1 MARPNDAEGTDLM
14 SSLEPYR
21 EKWREVPGGDDVD
34 SRVFSDDLIDLPDDQ
49 FLARWDALAAR
60 RAAGVVGRM
69 DPLYRDFF
77 KGRHVL
83 ELGGGLGFDGM
94 RFAAQGAHW
103 TFADIVPGNLK
114 AIRRAAALKGIA
126 VETHL
131 VGDDLSFDM
140 LPTDYD
146 AIFVIGSIHH
156 VPFDIARKEALN
168 ALSRLKVGGRW
179 IELVYPQERWL
190 REGSMPFDTWGT
202 RTDGERTPWVEW
214 HDIEKV
220 RRRLHPA
227 ILKTVLDC
235 ELASHNFRWIDLEYA
250 GMGRTIDPTKFI
262 DLMGQPVVL
271 DGGHREGWAFTGL
284 KGAFHPIGRV
294 DLRALLSTLH
304 GPFSIELSLRITE
317 GTVGV
322 GLVDTDN
329 QYLADT
335 EVVLESTSDVRFVT
349 LRCTEAPAFLV
360 FRSRH
365 ENRDSAFVVHS
376 ARLRKS

>member
-1 MARPNDAEGTDLM
+1 MSDL
-14 SSLEPYR
+14 ERYR

-34 SRVFSDDLIDLPDDQ
+34 SRVFSDNLIDLPDDQ

-77 KGRHVL
+77 KGRRVL
-83 ELGGGLGFDGM
+83 ELGGGLGFDGL

-114 AIRRAAALKGIA
+114 VIRRVAALKGVAI
-126 VETHL
+126 ETHL
-131 VGDDLSFDM
+131 IGDDLSFDA
-140 LPTDYD
+140 LPANYD

-156 VPFDIARKEALN
+156 VPFEIARKEALN
-168 ALSRLKVGGRW
+168 VLSRLKVGGRW

-190 REGSMPFDTWGT
+190 REGSMPFETWGT

-235 ELASHNFRWIDLEYA
+235 ELAAHNFRWLDLEYA
-250 GMGRTIDPTKFI
+250 GMGRTIDPMKFI
-262 DLMGQPVVL
+262 DLKFQPVIL
-271 DGGHREGWAFTGL
+271 DGGDHVLWNFTGN
-284 KGAFHPIGRV
+284 KGPFFPIGRI
-294 DLRALLSTLH
+294 DLRELVSGLTPPFAVELALK
-304 GPFSIELSLRITE
+304 ITE
-317 GTVGV
+317 GVVGV
-322 GLVDTDN
+322 GLVDADN
-329 QYLADT
+329 QHLADAEIILEAAPDWRHVT
-335 EVVLESTSDVRFVT
+335 VRCAEV
-349 LRCTEAPAFLV
+349 PAYLV
-360 FRSRH
+360 FRNRH
-365 ENRDSAFVVHS
+365 ANQDSAFFVSH
-376 ARLRKS
+376 AHLTEA

>member
-1 MARPNDAEGTDLM
+1 M

-34 SRVFSDDLIDLPDDQ
+34 SRVFSDNLIDLPDDQ

-77 KGRHVL
+77 KGRRVL

-94 RFAAQGAHW
+94 RFATQGAHW
-103 TFADIVPGNLK
+103 TFADIVPGNLRG
-114 AIRRAAALKGIA
+114 IRRAAALKGIA
-126 VETHL
+126 IETHL
-131 VGDDLSFDM
+131 IGDDLSFEA
-140 LPTDYD
+140 LPAKYD

-190 REGSMPFDTWGT
+190 REGSMTFETWGT

-214 HDIEKV
+214 YDVEKI

-227 ILKTVLDC
+227 VLKTVLDC

-250 GMGRTIDPTKFI
+250 GMGRTIDRTKFV
-262 DLMGQPVVL
+262 DLKFQPVIL
-271 DGGHREGWAFTGL
+271 DGGSHVMWNFTGN
-284 KGAFHPIGRV
+284 KGPFFPIGRV
-294 DLRALLSTLH
+294 DLRELVAGLTAPLAVELALQIVKGVVS
-304 GPFSIELSLRITE
+304 
-317 GTVGV
+317 VGF
-322 GLVDTDN
+322 VDADN
-329 QYLADT
+329 QYLADSELILDAAPGWR
-335 EVVLESTSDVRFVT
+335 EVTVRCAEV
-349 LRCTEAPAFLV
+349 PAFLV
-360 FRSRH
+360 FRNRH
-365 ENRDSAFVVHS
+365 ADVDSAFFVSQAH
-376 ARLRKS
+376 LREA